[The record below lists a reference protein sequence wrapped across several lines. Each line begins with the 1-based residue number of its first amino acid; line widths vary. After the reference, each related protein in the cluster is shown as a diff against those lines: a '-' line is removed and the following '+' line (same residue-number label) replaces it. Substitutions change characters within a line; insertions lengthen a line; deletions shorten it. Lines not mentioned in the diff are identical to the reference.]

1 MESVINLAESLGMEV
16 IAEGVET
23 EQQLHVLSEMGCD
36 FFQGY
41 YFSQPI
47 PVDAFEVKYA
57 KAE

>member
-1 MESVINLAESLGMEV
+1 MINLAESLGMEV